1 MSFSVKTRGN
11 WNSLERYLKK
21 ASKSTDISRFAK
33 YGEMG
38 LEALRDATPVDSGL
52 TAASWGYSL
61 EVNEGGVRLSW
72 HNSNI
77 VNYVPI
83 AIIVDSGHATK
94 SGGWVEGRHFIDPA
108 IQPVFDK
115 IAKEMWKELT
125 R

>member
-1 MSFSVKTRGN
+1 
-11 WNSLERYLKK
+11 
-21 ASKSTDISRFAK
+21 
-33 YGEMG
+33 MG